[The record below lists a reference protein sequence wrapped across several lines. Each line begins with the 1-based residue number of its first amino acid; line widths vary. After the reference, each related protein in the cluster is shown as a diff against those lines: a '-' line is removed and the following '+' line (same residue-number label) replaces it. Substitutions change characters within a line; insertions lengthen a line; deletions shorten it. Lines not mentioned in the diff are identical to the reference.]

1 MGPSLFVKEY
11 LNNLNHLEFTTEK
24 KLFRMRR
31 GREVDLQQSRQ
42 YNLSKNSIDEDLL
55 IGVSSNSPM
64 LDSMYLKETES
75 SRNRA

>member
-1 MGPSLFVKEY
+1 MGPSLLVKDY
-11 LNNLNHLEFTTEK
+11 LNNLNHLESVTEK

-31 GREVDLQQSRQ
+31 READHQKSRL
-42 YNLSKNSIDEDLL
+42 YNFSKNSVDEDLL

-64 LDSMYLKETES
+64 RESMYLKETES